1 MPEYSPEQNYDIA
14 ILGGGISCSLTL
26 LHIIRNLLSAGKS
39 QKEITILAVEKQ
51 NEFWKGFPYG
61 NRSSINSLTI
71 TTLGEFVPEKEKE
84 LFISWLESTL
94 DEWISFLEANGGAAS
109 RKWIEHNL
117 PLIQKKQWD
126 EIYIPRFLF
135 GNYVDEKLMEAI
147 QFAKTKELARIHL
160 IEAEATSISKKGNAG
175 YTVKL
180 KDKKANSIS
189 FVAGKIILAIG
200 SPPVKSIRSA
210 TTDDS
215 GPLYIDDLYL
225 PGMEPNIERLEQL
238 FVGIT
243 DPNKRNVLI
252 VGSNATSLEF
262 LYLLHSKHGIKKLI
276 NKVLAISLSGLLPHR
291 ITPNNFSD
299 YKFNNMMLLTEKK
312 NYSSAELID
321 AIENDIRIADTEGM
335 HIGNIYYRLSDL
347 VVQLLNKLDE
357 TQQKNFHSTYG
368 WRLTKL
374 MRRAGAEYSDAA
386 AELMNENKFELLKG
400 EFLDVTV
407 SPTEPGSGM
416 LRYKAHGNEPV
427 IHPLLFPVVINC
439 SGFEEL
445 DACSSELINNLIE
458 QGICTVNS
466 TNRGFEVSEKFEA
479 SDNFYV
485 VGPLLGG
492 IFNNKIRYW
501 HVENASRIYTI
512 GSMLAEILIAGS

>member
-1 MPEYSPEQNYDIA
+1 MPDYSPKQNYDIA

-26 LHIIRNLLSAGKS
+26 LHILRNLLSMGKS
-39 QKEITILAVEKQ
+39 QKEITIAAVEKQ

-84 LFISWLESTL
+84 LFINWLESTL
-94 DEWISFLEANGGAAS
+94 DEWISLLGTTGGAAS
-109 RKWIEHNL
+109 RKWIDHNL

-135 GNYVDEKLMEAI
+135 GNYVDKKLMEAI
-147 QFAKTKELARIHL
+147 QLAKAKGLARISL
-160 IEAEATSISKKGNAG
+160 IEAEATNISKKGNTV
-175 YTVKL
+175 YEVKL
-180 KDKKANSIS
+180 KDKKANSFS

-225 PGMEPNIERLEQL
+225 PGMELNIKRLEQV
-238 FVGIT
+238 FSGIT
-243 DPNKRNVLI
+243 DPNKRNILI

-262 LYLLHSKHGIKKLI
+262 LYLLHNKDEIKKSI
-276 NKVLAISLSGLLPHR
+276 NKVLAISFSGLLPHR
-291 ITPNNFSD
+291 ITPDSFSD
-299 YKFNNMMLLTEKK
+299 YKFSNMILLIEKK
-312 NYSSAELID
+312 NYSSAELMD
-321 AIENDIRIADTEGM
+321 VIEKDIRIAYAQGV

-347 VVQLLNKLDE
+347 VVRLLSKLDE
-357 TQQKNFHSTYG
+357 NQQKDFHSAYG

-374 MRRAGAEYSDAA
+374 MRRAGAEYRDAA
-386 AELMNENKFELLKG
+386 VELMNETKLELVKG
-400 EFLDVTV
+400 EFLEVIAL
-407 SPTEPGSGM
+407 PKEPGFGM
-416 LRYKAHGNEPV
+416 LQYKAHGSEPA

-479 SDNFYV
+479 SDNLYI

-512 GSMLAEILIAGS
+512 SAMLAEILIN